1 MTMPHTAEWSAATT
15 RGTYRA
21 EVEDLRDALADA
33 ARDGRWS
40 RVFELIAS
48 APHWISAN
56 DTRLG
61 GPSGYTPL
69 HQAAWHGADGEVVT
83 RLLGL
88 GAWRTLRTSS
98 GERAVDIAAARG
110 HARLL
115 DRLRPVAHHPLP
127 PATVAA
133 VERRLHALM
142 QEDSHGLVAKH
153 RLKLPPVE
161 ILTELADPKLWVPV
175 PGMYGGF
182 KIRLEDGA
190 LIVESWS
197 RVVGGSGR
205 RHRITP
211 DATTLLAEGFV

>member
-1 MTMPHTAEWSAATT
+1 MHQTAQWSGATA
-15 RGTYRA
+15 RGVYKA
-21 EVEDLRDALADA
+21 EVDELRDALADA
-33 ARDGRWS
+33 ARDGHWN

-48 APHWISAN
+48 APHWIGVN
-56 DTRLG
+56 DARLG

-69 HQAAWHGADGEVVT
+69 HQAAWHGADSEVVT
-83 RLLGL
+83 RLLEL

-110 HARLL
+110 HVRLL
-115 DRLRPVAHHPLP
+115 DLLRPVVHHPLG
-127 PATVAA
+127 AGTVALL
-133 VERRLHALM
+133 ERRLHALIE
-142 QEDSHGLVAKH
+142 EDSHGLVAKH

-161 ILTELADPKLWVPV
+161 ILTELAEPRMWVPV

-182 KIRLEDGA
+182 SIRLEGEG
-190 LIVESWS
+190 LVVESWS

-211 DATTLLAEGFV
+211 DATTLVAEGFV